1 MKTGARL
8 PRGIRWLGLMALGG
22 VSLAVQAEEK
32 IVLLTSWYAQA
43 EQGGYYQ
50 AQATGLYKKYGL
62 DVEIRS
68 GGPQVNGMQLL
79 LSKRADVIIGYDLQL
94 LEGIQRG
101 FQAKAIA
108 APFQYDPQ
116 GLLTHADVTSLQ
128 GLKDKTLLVSSSGQA
143 TWWPWLKAQ
152 YQLSDAQVRPYTFNI
167 QPFVVDDA
175 VAQQAYVSSEVFQV
189 QKAGVKANFFLFS
202 EHGYPPYG
210 GILIARPDTIAER
223 KAAMAKFVRASME
236 GWVSYLK
243 DPAPGNAL
251 IKQDNPKMSDD
262 LLAWGVTQIREHHLI
277 DGGDAASQGWGTMTD
292 GWVSYLKDPAP
303 GNALIKQ
310 DNPKMTDDLLAWGVT
325 QIREHHLI
333 DGGDAASQGW
343 GTMTDARWQKTRD
356 FMVSAGLLAAAT
368 DWKQAYTTEFVQ
380 AMQVKP

>member
-1 MKTGARL
+1 MK
-8 PRGIRWLGLMALGG
+8 IRSRIPWGYRVLGLVALSGM
-22 VSLAVQAEEK
+22 SLAVQAEDK

-50 AQATGLYKKYGL
+50 AQATGIYKKYGL
-62 DVEIRS
+62 DVDIRS

-116 GLLTHADVTSLQ
+116 GLLTHADVTSLE
-128 GLKDKTLLVSSSGQA
+128 GLKGKTILVSSSGQA
-143 TWWPWLKAQ
+143 TWWPWLKGQ
-152 YQLSDAQVRPYTFNI
+152 YQLNDAQARPYTFNI
-167 QPFVVDDA
+167 QPFVADDN

-189 QKAGVKANFFLFS
+189 QKAGVKSNFFLFS

-210 GILIARPDTIAER
+210 GILIARPETIADR

-236 GWVSYLK
+236 GWVSYLNN
-243 DPAPGNAL
+243 PAPGNAL
-251 IKQDNPKMSDD
+251 IKK
-262 LLAWGVTQIREHHLI
+262 
-277 DGGDAASQGWGTMTD
+277 
-292 GWVSYLKDPAP
+292 
-303 GNALIKQ
+303 
-310 DNPKMTDDLLAWGVT
+310 DNPKMTDDLLAWAVT
-325 QIREHHLI
+325 QIRQHHLI
-333 DGGDAASQGW
+333 DGGDAATEGW
-343 GTMTDARWQKTRD
+343 GTMTETRWQKTRD
-356 FMVSAGLLAAAT
+356 FMVSANLLDAAT

>member
-108 APFQYDPQ
+108 APFQYDAGAERQNPA
-116 GLLTHADVTSLQ
+116 GLQLRSGDV
-128 GLKDKTLLVSSSGQA
+128 V
-143 TWWPWLKAQ
+143 
-152 YQLSDAQVRPYTFNI
+152 
-167 QPFVVDDA
+167 A
-175 VAQQAYVSSEVFQV
+175 VAEGAI
-189 QKAGVKANFFLFS
+189 
-202 EHGYPPYG
+202 P
-210 GILIARPDTIAER
+210 AER
-223 KAAMAKFVRASME
+223 RAGSPL
-236 GWVSYLK
+236 YLQYST
-243 DPAPGNAL
+243 L
-251 IKQDNPKMSDD
+251 C
-262 LLAWGVTQIREHHLI
+262 R
-277 DGGDAASQGWGTMTD
+277 
-292 GWVSYLKDPAP
+292 
-303 GNALIKQ
+303 
-310 DNPKMTDDLLAWGVT
+310 
-325 QIREHHLI
+325 R
-333 DGGDAASQGW
+333 
-343 GTMTDARWQKTRD
+343 
-356 FMVSAGLLAAAT
+356 
-368 DWKQAYTTEFVQ
+368 
-380 AMQVKP
+380 

>member
-1 MKTGARL
+1 M
-8 PRGIRWLGLMALGG
+8 
-22 VSLAVQAEEK
+22 
-32 IVLLTSWYAQA
+32 
-43 EQGGYYQ
+43 
-50 AQATGLYKKYGL
+50 
-62 DVEIRS
+62 
-68 GGPQVNGMQLL
+68 
-79 LSKRADVIIGYDLQL
+79 
-94 LEGIQRG
+94 
-101 FQAKAIA
+101 A

-175 VAQQAYVSSEVFQV
+175 VAQQAYVSSEVFRG
-189 QKAGVKANFFLFS
+189 AEGRSEGELLPLFRARLS
-202 EHGYPPYG
+202 PYG

-251 IKQDNPKMSDD
+251 IKQDNPKM
-262 LLAWGVTQIREHHLI
+262 
-277 DGGDAASQGWGTMTD
+277 
-292 GWVSYLKDPAP
+292 
-303 GNALIKQ
+303 
-310 DNPKMTDDLLAWGVT
+310 TDDLLAWGVT

-343 GTMTDARWQKTRD
+343 GR
-356 FMVSAGLLAAAT
+356 
-368 DWKQAYTTEFVQ
+368 
-380 AMQVKP
+380 

>member
-128 GLKDKTLLVSSSGQA
+128 GPGVGS
-143 TWWPWLKAQ
+143 
-152 YQLSDAQVRPYTFNI
+152 QLSGKFQHFGEFFKTEIRMRAFPRHRL
-167 QPFVVDDA
+167 A
-175 VAQQAYVSSEVFQV
+175 SSHIF
-189 QKAGVKANFFLFS
+189 
-202 EHGYPPYG
+202 
-210 GILIARPDTIAER
+210 ICC
-223 KAAMAKFVRASME
+223 
-236 GWVSYLK
+236 
-243 DPAPGNAL
+243 
-251 IKQDNPKMSDD
+251 
-262 LLAWGVTQIREHHLI
+262 
-277 DGGDAASQGWGTMTD
+277 
-292 GWVSYLKDPAP
+292 
-303 GNALIKQ
+303 
-310 DNPKMTDDLLAWGVT
+310 
-325 QIREHHLI
+325 
-333 DGGDAASQGW
+333 
-343 GTMTDARWQKTRD
+343 
-356 FMVSAGLLAAAT
+356 
-368 DWKQAYTTEFVQ
+368 TE
-380 AMQVKP
+380 

>member
-1 MKTGARL
+1 MK
-8 PRGIRWLGLMALGG
+8 IRSRIPWGYRVLGLVALSGL
-22 VSLAVQAEEK
+22 SLAVQAEDK

-50 AQATGLYKKYGL
+50 AQATGIYKKYGL
-62 DVEIRS
+62 DVDIRS
-68 GGPQVNGMQLL
+68 VGPQVNGMQLL

-116 GLLTHADVTSLQ
+116 GLLTHADVSSLE
-128 GLKDKTLLVSSSGQA
+128 GLKGKTILVSSSGQA
-143 TWWPWLKAQ
+143 TWWPWLKGH
-152 YQLSDAQVRPYTFNI
+152 YQLNDAQARPYTFNI
-167 QPFVVDDA
+167 QPFVADNN

-210 GILIARPDTIAER
+210 GIMIARPETIADR

-236 GWVSYLK
+236 GWVSYLNN
-243 DPAPGNAL
+243 PAPGNAL
-251 IKQDNPKMSDD
+251 IKK
-262 LLAWGVTQIREHHLI
+262 
-277 DGGDAASQGWGTMTD
+277 
-292 GWVSYLKDPAP
+292 
-303 GNALIKQ
+303 
-310 DNPKMTDDLLAWGVT
+310 DNPKMTDDLLAWAVT
-325 QIREHHLI
+325 QIRQHHLI
-333 DGGDAASQGW
+333 DGGDAATEGW
-343 GTMTDARWQKTRD
+343 GTMTETRWRKTRD
-356 FMVSAGLLAAAT
+356 FMVSANLLDAAT

>member
-251 IKQDNPKMSDD
+251 IKQDNPKM
-262 LLAWGVTQIREHHLI
+262 
-277 DGGDAASQGWGTMTD
+277 
-292 GWVSYLKDPAP
+292 
-303 GNALIKQ
+303 
-310 DNPKMTDDLLAWGVT
+310 TDDLLAWGVT
-325 QIREHHLI
+325 QI
-333 DGGDAASQGW
+333 
-343 GTMTDARWQKTRD
+343 
-356 FMVSAGLLAAAT
+356 
-368 DWKQAYTTEFVQ
+368 
-380 AMQVKP
+380 